1 MINSQVL
8 PCVAI
13 SVTQYDQRIAT
24 QNWSK
29 ASNFLPEFIPS
40 ICWRKIAIF
49 GLYQTSKPKMD
60 VQGSTALEVI
70 ESS

>member
-1 MINSQVL
+1 MINSQVI

-29 ASNFLPEFIPS
+29 ASNFLPDLIATRTHPLYMLEKNSGFWFIPD
-40 ICWRKIAIF
+40 I
-49 GLYQTSKPKMD
+49 
-60 VQGSTALEVI
+60 
-70 ESS
+70 